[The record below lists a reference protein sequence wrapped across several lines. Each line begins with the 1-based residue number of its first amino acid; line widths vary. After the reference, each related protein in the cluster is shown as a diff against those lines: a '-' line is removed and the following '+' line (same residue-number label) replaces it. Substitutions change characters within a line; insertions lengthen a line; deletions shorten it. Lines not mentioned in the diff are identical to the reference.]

1 MNYRAV
7 IKVLR
12 LTRRAQVQ
20 DTLEEQGDPKNA
32 GWTSPQTLTR
42 SCPSWIHSSGSVLN
56 LRPLFTS
63 TTLKKFNFEQEK
75 KKKNSKHLCALFFAA
90 LPKRTK
96 TTTNKQCESG
106 RKLSLILLTSVSF
119 LLTGAQ
125 LTFPPHCLSLSL
137 QLSAILPINFTER
150 LVPTGATWL

>member
-63 TTLKKFNFEQEK
+63 TTLKKFNFEQK
-75 KKKNSKHLCALFFAA
+75 KKKKKLKTLVCAVFRCSSKAHQNN
-90 LPKRTK
+90 
-96 TTTNKQCESG
+96 NKQ
-106 RKLSLILLTSVSF
+106 TV
-119 LLTGAQ
+119 
-125 LTFPPHCLSLSL
+125 
-137 QLSAILPINFTER
+137 
-150 LVPTGATWL
+150 